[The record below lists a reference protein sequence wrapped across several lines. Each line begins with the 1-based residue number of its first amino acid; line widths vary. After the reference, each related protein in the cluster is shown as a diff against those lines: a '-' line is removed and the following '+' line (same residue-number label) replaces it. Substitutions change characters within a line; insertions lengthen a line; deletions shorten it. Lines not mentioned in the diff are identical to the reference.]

1 MTATMKNWRTKS
13 KMHPT
18 YRKVFL
24 ENTVLVLR
32 QKARSAGTKRWYCL
46 RKGNLVSALV
56 IHDSAIKVTSLFREN
71 VKRKR
76 DLVYESQKL
85 NGSTCPISLTPISDL
100 ASNDIFIHGGVVFSR
115 NSILDY
121 VSVSVDFLNPIT
133 RTMMHVHD
141 IKRLRCQQ
149 ALDNYYNRISL
160 RIMKINFIR
169 QFSFLEI
176 ELENILM
183 SLIQQFYLQDTD
195 CFSDTLVAF
204 KETWKEMKTTDR
216 TRTIC
221 VLKSLEQSA
230 DRFRGRPRIWGR
242 CLVAKYLKKTFF

>member
-1 MTATMKNWRTKS
+1 MTKYSKS
-13 KMHPT
+13 KLHPT
-18 YRKVFL
+18 YRKVFS
-24 ENTVLVLR
+24 ENTVTVLR
-32 QKARSAGTKRWYCL
+32 QKARSAETKRWYCL

-56 IHDSAIKVTSLFREN
+56 IHDSAIKVTKMFREN
-71 VKRKR
+71 AKKKR
-76 DLVYESQKL
+76 DLILESQKT

-100 ASNDIFIHGGVVFSR
+100 DSHDIFIHGGVVFSR
-115 NSILDY
+115 NAILDY

-141 IKRLRCQQ
+141 IKRLGCQQ
-149 ALDNYYNRISL
+149 ALGNYYNRISL
-160 RIMKINFIR
+160 RIRKINSIR

-183 SLIQQFYLQDTD
+183 SLIQQYYLQDTD

-204 KETWKEMKTTDR
+204 KETWKGMKNSDR
-216 TRTIC
+216 TRTVC

-242 CLVAKYLKKTFF
+242 FLVAKYLKKTLN

>member
-1 MTATMKNWRTKS
+1 MTATMKNWCSKS

-18 YRKVFL
+18 YSKVFS

-56 IHDSAIKVTSLFREN
+56 IYDSAIKVTSMFREN
-71 VKRKR
+71 VKTKR
-76 DLVYESQKL
+76 DLILESHKR
-85 NGSTCPISLTPISDL
+85 NGSACPISLTPISDL
-100 ASNDIFIHGGVVFSR
+100 DSSDIFIHGGVVFSR
-115 NSILDY
+115 NAILDY

-141 IKRLRCQQ
+141 IERLGSQQ
-149 ALDNYYNRISL
+149 ALAKYYNRVSL
-160 RIMKINFIR
+160 RIRKINSIK
-169 QFSFLEI
+169 QFSFLET

-183 SLIQQFYLQDTD
+183 SLIQQYYLQDTE
-195 CFSDTLVAF
+195 CFGVTLAAF
-204 KETWKEMKTTDR
+204 KETWKEMKITDR
-216 TRTIC
+216 TRTVC
-221 VLKSLEQSA
+221 VLKSLEQFA

-242 CLVAKYLKKTFF
+242 CLVAKYLKKT